1 MRMERTKKERTAEA
15 KITRWVEEDDRLGED
30 ARGGTKRSE
39 RDVGEIGLLG
49 LGIGAAPAIRGLFHP
64 YLDGETPRYT
74 QTPDIHAATY
84 K

>member
-15 KITRWVEEDDRLGED
+15 KITRWVEKDDRLGED